1 MRYNITM
8 FLLALSALTTVCGQ
22 DGVAPA
28 SASLSDKQY
37 AELELQGIAET
48 FSGAESLQRMQE
60 LLQMGANPNAEDS
73 AGDTPLLL
81 LCLAIEKDYRYLHD
95 HHFAHAVD
103 TAFELLLSQGA
114 DAMHE
119 NDLGCN
125 ALFFMQSKPDL
136 LNTLQQKKLLPKELA
151 MRIPYDTLA
160 LNRYMR
166 LRVNQASCTTHAA
179 CRDYLSRK
187 YCAPA
192 YDRVEKKLSHYLA
205 CEASERIPKGA
216 IEDCLAF
223 LRLADAQRAAAYV
236 NDLLYWQHGEH
247 FIEEIPVRVLQA
259 LHNLH
264 WDVDTAKL
272 HTALKRLQT
281 LLPKEGEDMISCN
294 SARPLV
300 MVLEMLERREGQAVQ
315 PLILEF
321 TTSRDPEVAY
331 YAYRILL
338 KQNNLPAPE
347 PAELEQAWGITTAA
361 DTKLST
367 EQRTIYECARVDAAM
382 RTGKLD
388 AVSADELQRV
398 ETHLRKTGL
407 TPYADA
413 VAMLLQDGQ
422 LSTDPYVRQA
432 AHHRYQELVSPAPR
446 AANAR
451 YILEH
456 PEPFRVKQT
465 STP

>member
-1 MRYNITM
+1 M
-8 FLLALSALTTVCGQ
+8 SATV
-22 DGVAPA
+22 
-28 SASLSDKQY
+28 SLSEKQQ
-37 AELELQGIAET
+37 AELELQGIAEN
-48 FSGAESLQRMQE
+48 FSGGESLQRMQE
-60 LLQMGANPNAEDS
+60 LLQQGTNPNAEDS

-95 HHFAHAVD
+95 AHFAHAVD
-103 TAFELLLSQGA
+103 AAFELLLSQGA

-125 ALFFMQSKPDL
+125 AIFFMQSKPEL
-136 LNTLQQKKLLPKELA
+136 LHKLQQKKLLPKELA

-166 LRVNQASCTTHAA
+166 LRVNQASCTAHAA
-179 CRDYLSRK
+179 CREYLSRK

-192 YDRVEKKLSHYLA
+192 YDRVEKKLSYYLS

-236 NDLLYWQHGEH
+236 DNLGYWQHGEH

-259 LHNLH
+259 LHNIH
-264 WDVDTAKL
+264 WQVDTAKL
-272 HTALKRLQT
+272 RQALKRLQT

-300 MVLEMLERREGQAVQ
+300 MVLEMLERQEGQAVL
-315 PLILEF
+315 PLIQEF
-321 TTSRDPEVAY
+321 TTCRDPEVAY

-338 KQNNLPAPE
+338 KQNNLPVPE
-347 PAELEQAWGITTAA
+347 PAELEAAWGITAA
-361 DTKLST
+361 KNTKLSNT
-367 EQRTIYECARVDAAM
+367 QRIIYECARVDEAM
-382 RTGKLD
+382 RTGKTD
-388 AVSADELQRV
+388 TITAEELQRV
-398 ETHLRKTGL
+398 ETHLRNTGL

-413 VAMLLQDGQ
+413 VAMLLQDGK

-456 PEPFRVKQT
+456 PEACKAKPL